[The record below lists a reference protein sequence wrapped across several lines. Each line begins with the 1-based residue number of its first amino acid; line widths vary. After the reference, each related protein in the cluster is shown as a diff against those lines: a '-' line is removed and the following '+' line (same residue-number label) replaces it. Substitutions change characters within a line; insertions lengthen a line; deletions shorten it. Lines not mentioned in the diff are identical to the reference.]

1 MQSFLPKICPVCTFP
16 SSISSRVGKKI
27 GLNES
32 RLKVSFF
39 LLFFVSKFGN
49 SFLSFTHFVSLPKRF
64 AIVFQ
69 KFPAFP
75 NFYVIR
81 PCHNSM
87 KMPSLGMFAFSC
99 AHFCN
104 EILFEGI
111 IRSFLAYFRSGCKF
125 LGQKFIQETNSTFV
139 NQCHFLIWHHLTI
152 VYEHNN
158 FIVGLS
164 G

>member
-1 MQSFLPKICPVCTFP
+1 MYQSLETLFCRSLIL
-16 SSISSRVGKKI
+16 SR
-27 GLNES
+27 S
-32 RLKVSFF
+32 
-39 LLFFVSKFGN
+39 
-49 SFLSFTHFVSLPKRF
+49 PKRF

-152 VYEHNN
+152 VYGHNN
-158 FIVGLS
+158 SIGLS
-164 G
+164 GYYLSTERAFITVPS